1 MRPFSINS
9 SFFFPR
15 PPTLTSLLLLLPL
28 PFLSHQTNKNSQQGG
43 TVVNGDASFRAD
55 VLVRAGKIAAVGLD
69 IEGPSSSSPPPF
81 SSWLLPKFLREKR
94 NLRQQ
99 KGSNSLKTIDCSGLL
114 VLPGAIDPHT
124 HLDAQMMGT
133 TTADDFYSGTRAALA
148 GGTTTVIDF
157 ALPRA
162 GDGDLLAGLE
172 RYERVAK
179 VAACDYGFHV
189 AVTNWSS
196 RIEEQIGEIARN
208 R

>member
-1 MRPFSINS
+1 M
-9 SFFFPR
+9 
-15 PPTLTSLLLLLPL
+15 
-28 PFLSHQTNKNSQQGG
+28 
-43 TVVNGDASFRAD
+43 
-55 VLVRAGKIAAVGLD
+55 RAGKIAAVGLD
-69 IEGPSSSSPPPF
+69 IDPSSSPSPSP
-81 SSWLLPKFLREKR
+81 SSWLPKFLSSTSAGDK
-94 NLRQQ
+94 Q
-99 KGSNSLKTIDCSGLL
+99 KKAAAAANRLKTIDCSGLL

-133 TTADDFYSGTRAALA
+133 TTADDFYTGTRAALA

-196 RIEEQIGEIARN
+196 RIEEQIGEITRN

>member
-1 MRPFSINS
+1 M
-9 SFFFPR
+9 
-15 PPTLTSLLLLLPL
+15 
-28 PFLSHQTNKNSQQGG
+28 
-43 TVVNGDASFRAD
+43 
-55 VLVRAGKIAAVGLD
+55 GLD
-69 IEGPSSSSPPPF
+69 IIDDPSSSPSSSPF
-81 SSWLLPKFLREKR
+81 SSPLSPWLPKFLRSKIFSTDNAGGDGKR
-94 NLRQQ
+94 RRRRENQQ
-99 KGSNSLKTIDCSGLL
+99 KSIKTIDCSGLL

-133 TTADDFYSGTRAALA
+133 TTADDFYTGTRAALA

-196 RIEEQIGEIARN
+196 RIEEQIGEITRN